1 MPEGVFGGLPQ
12 GSPEPLANPYPG
24 RASAAAL
31 VGSPPRAM
39 STAPPPLALALGRI
53 PTGLYVVT
61 TLLDGRPLGFVG
73 SFVMQVGFAPPSV
86 SVAVAK
92 GREHLAAIRAQG
104 RFAVSVLDAAS
115 QGLMGAFFKKPEAG
129 RSPFDTLEHRASPA
143 GLPILA
149 GALAWLDCRVT
160 GEHGLGDHVV
170 VFGEAEHGELLRA
183 GDPAVHLR
191 KNGLGY

>member
-1 MPEGVFGGLPQ
+1 MSTQPT
-12 GSPEPLANPYPG
+12 PLAQ
-24 RASAAAL
+24 
-31 VGSPPRAM
+31 
-39 STAPPPLALALGRI
+39 ALGRI

-61 TLLDGRPLGFVG
+61 TLREERPLGFVG
-73 SFVMQVGFAPPSV
+73 SFVMQVGFEPPLL

-92 GREHLAAIRAQG
+92 EREHLAAIRAHG

-115 QGLMGAFFKKPEAG
+115 QGAMSAFFRKHEPG
-129 RSPFDTLEHRASPA
+129 RTAFDQLEHRASPA

-160 GEHGLGDHVV
+160 GEHVGGDHVV
-170 VFGEAEHGELLRA
+170 LFGEVEHGELLRA
-183 GDPAVHLR
+183 GDPSIHLR

>member
-1 MPEGVFGGLPQ
+1 MSSAPT
-12 GSPEPLANPYPG
+12 PLAQ
-24 RASAAAL
+24 
-31 VGSPPRAM
+31 
-39 STAPPPLALALGRI
+39 ALGRI

-61 TLLDGRPLGFVG
+61 TLQGGRPLGFVG
-73 SFVMQVGFAPPSV
+73 SFVMQVGFAPPALL
-86 SVAVAK
+86 VAVAK
-92 GREHLAAIRAQG
+92 GREHLAAIRAEG
-104 RFAVSVLDAAS
+104 RFAVSVLDGAS
-115 QGLMGAFFKKPEAG
+115 QGLMGAFFKKHEDG
-129 RSPFDTLEHRASPA
+129 RSPFDALEHRSSPA

-160 GEHGLGDHVV
+160 GEHALGDHVV